1 VSYSQAG
8 SRGKKIFADSKHIDS
23 QAVAASLL
31 AEEGEKAAKVEVS
44 EQKAQDF
51 HAQLN
56 VILGSYLELETTG
69 MMWDLYYRG
78 KVYKVELVF
87 WTIMVRCDTDEA
99 ELLCGKYRMRTG
111 NVQSLCRS
119 CTCPRDDTDNP
130 KACYPFKTVEMMKKL
145 IEEDDMGGLQALSQ
159 QNINNCWYKLRFNPE
174 DKRGI
179 HGACPAEML
188 HAMLLGIFKYSK
200 ECFLTQ
206 VGLKS
211 ALLVQLNALSKMIG
225 DLFARQSE
233 RDLPKCKFAK
243 GISGGGKIM
252 AKEYRGILLLM
263 ATLLRSTEGQ
273 KLMKKKRKFRDGVL
287 IKDWL
292 LLVEL
297 LLQWESFLCEPKM
310 KLFHVRRLM
319 QKNRFIMHIMK
330 KVAKRTAGMGLKLY
344 KFHAIVH
351 MALDIIL
358 FGVPMEHDTGSCE
371 SGHKITK
378 VAAKLTQKRASVFE
392 LQTATRL
399 AEFFLVEL
407 GMEELNG
414 RPLWDYFDGFHHPKA
429 SDCQPNHHNSQDNGE
444 DLDSEV
450 EDMGPSNV
458 DAATG
463 GAKFSVFT
471 GEDGE
476 RDWKLLSKMKNKDM
490 VLWNEDVLACV
501 HALQDY
507 VSDWMPE
514 VLLYTEHKRN
524 DQIFRAHPNYRSEG
538 VWRDWVLVDWGDET
552 GKLPCEIWGFVV
564 LDGLPEVSE
573 QDPPLHFAGIDL
585 KNGTYAVVEAS
596 TWSTNE
602 REIGYSD
609 IFVPFTKTVG
619 KLDKDGCVVA
629 RKFFLADVEAF
640 AAPLCVIPDIGSLPR
655 CKYFQVK
662 PRSAWIGDFIAWLEA
677 PHDDD
682 ELDTSDDDE
691 VNVSD
696 DEVQDSDDEG
706 ED

>member
-1 VSYSQAG
+1 
-8 SRGKKIFADSKHIDS
+8 
-23 QAVAASLL
+23 
-31 AEEGEKAAKVEVS
+31 
-44 EQKAQDF
+44 
-51 HAQLN
+51 
-56 VILGSYLELETTG
+56 
-69 MMWDLYYRG
+69 
-78 KVYKVELVF
+78 
-87 WTIMVRCDTDEA
+87 
-99 ELLCGKYRMRTG
+99 
-111 NVQSLCRS
+111 
-119 CTCPRDDTDNP
+119 
-130 KACYPFKTVEMMKKL
+130 
-145 IEEDDMGGLQALSQ
+145 
-159 QNINNCWYKLRFNPE
+159 
-174 DKRGI
+174 
-179 HGACPAEML
+179 
-188 HAMLLGIFKYSK
+188 
-200 ECFLTQ
+200 
-206 VGLKS
+206 
-211 ALLVQLNALSKMIG
+211 
-225 DLFARQSE
+225 
-233 RDLPKCKFAK
+233 
-243 GISGGGKIM
+243 
-252 AKEYRGILLLM
+252 
-263 ATLLRSTEGQ
+263 
-273 KLMKKKRKFRDGVL
+273 
-287 IKDWL
+287 
-292 LLVEL
+292 
-297 LLQWESFLCEPKM
+297 
-310 KLFHVRRLM
+310 
-319 QKNRFIMHIMK
+319 
-330 KVAKRTAGMGLKLY
+330 
-344 KFHAIVH
+344 
-351 MALDIIL
+351 
-358 FGVPMEHDTGSCE
+358 
-371 SGHKITK
+371 
-378 VAAKLTQKRASVFE
+378 
-392 LQTATRL
+392 
-399 AEFFLVEL
+399 
-407 GMEELNG
+407 
-414 RPLWDYFDGFHHPKA
+414 
-429 SDCQPNHHNSQDNGE
+429 
-444 DLDSEV
+444 
-450 EDMGPSNV
+450 MGPSNV

-564 LDGLPEVSE
+564 LHGLPEVSE
-573 QDPPLHFAGIDL
+573 QDPPLNFAGIDV